1 MLVSSIILKSGSNA
15 SGSIK
20 FFSDKDFIGFGSM
33 DAKNSLEATLYKS
46 GSTKLNLIFITSS
59 GTNPRLGVGTKSP
72 KSTFDFKDV
81 EDSSKGVELTLR
93 TSRTTEGAQTGDDG
107 GIINFTIDSGSFG
120 DITTSGSLAKIKTTV
135 NEIGSGGAQG
145 ILTFTLSKGT
155 GAEGIDTF
163 KYGYAIGGEGANFA
177 QVQTGSLIIKDFGFA
192 AARSKIKMIDD
203 NGVTKLQILEGS
215 ITASGDIS
223 ASGELIGTINGGTF

>member
-1 MLVSSIILKSGSNA
+1 MSVDKLVFVSGSHP
-15 SGSIK
+15 SGSIQ
-20 FFSDKDFIGFGSM
+20 FISGEDILSI
-33 DAKNSLEATLYKS
+33 DAYNPNSLEYRLYKS
-46 GSTKLNLIFITSS
+46 ASSPIDLISITSS
-59 GTNPRLGVGTKSP
+59 GNNARIGIGTKNP

-81 EDSSKGVELTLR
+81 EDSSKGTELILR

-107 GIINFTIDSGSFG
+107 GIINFTIDSGSFE

-145 ILTFTLSKGT
+145 VLTFTLSKGA
-155 GAEGIDTF
+155 GAEGIDTI

-177 QVQTGSLIIKDFGFA
+177 QVQTGSLIIKDFGSA
-192 AARSKIKMIDD
+192 AARSKIKMVDYD
-203 NGVTKLQILEGS
+203 GTTNLQILEGD
-215 ITASGDIS
+215 ITASGNIS